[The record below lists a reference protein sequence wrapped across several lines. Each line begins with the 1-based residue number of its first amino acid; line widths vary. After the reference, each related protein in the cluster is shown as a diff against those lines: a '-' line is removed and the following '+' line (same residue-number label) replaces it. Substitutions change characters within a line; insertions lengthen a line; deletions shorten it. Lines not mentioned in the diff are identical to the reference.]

1 MAWDQAGKFEVD
13 PVLCFLHPRV
23 LAEQPSLL
31 LYYRCVALLSQ
42 KGLQSLCGVS
52 PSSIETGRQT
62 KIPQE
67 ARMKIVGAVNSV
79 LSVLMAS
86 LDRLKTEHL
95 KAFLYATAG
104 TQIQGSWNN
113 AVGEQGETVVK
124 EIVVACLWEEV
135 VQVVW
140 KNDSTTSKPELAL
153 EDLRARALEIKVL
166 RLTDGF
172 HCVFSTEPDISL
184 RAPDERPLIA
194 VEVKAGIDP
203 AGALERLG
211 AAMKSFEN
219 ERSMNPRMKTV
230 YVASC
235 ITDEVRN
242 RIDQT
247 KPFDRTFLLPTLLSD
262 ATTQKRFAGLFV
274 REIVGSQS
282 KRD

>member
-1 MAWDQAGKFEVD
+1 LF
-13 PVLCFLHPRV
+13 
-23 LAEQPSLL
+23 
-31 LYYRCVALLSQ
+31 SQ
-42 KGLQSLCGVS
+42 KGLLSLCGAS
-52 PSSIETGRQT
+52 PSTIETGRQT
-62 KIPQE
+62 EIPQE
-67 ARMKIVGAVNSV
+67 TRMKIVVAVNSV

-86 LDRLKTEHL
+86 LDHLQTEHL

-113 AVGEQGETVVK
+113 AVGEQGETLVK
-124 EIVVACLWEEV
+124 EIVVSHLWEAL

-140 KNDSTTSKPELAL
+140 KDDSTASRSELTL
-153 EDLRARALEIKVL
+153 EDLRRRAPEIKVL
-166 RLTDGF
+166 RLTEGF
-172 HCVFSTEPDISL
+172 HCVFSSEPDMSL
-184 RAPDERPLIA
+184 RAPDEKPLIA
-194 VEVKAGIDP
+194 VEVKAGTDP

-235 ITDEVRN
+235 ITGEVRN

-247 KPFDRTFLLPTLLSD
+247 KPFDHTFLLPMLLSD

-274 REIVGSQS
+274 KEIVGSRS
-282 KRD
+282 GPE